1 MLDFTGFVTGMTRMT
16 AFFNFLIYLKNF
28 ISKKNLKIPV
38 IVVMNIKK
46 ERKNIENKGFLE

>member
-46 ERKNIENKGFLE
+46 ERKNIENKGFLK